1 MPDEQ
6 HRAARPETSGEGRAD
21 GRRDRSA
28 RGRERQGKERKSK
41 ESRPTDSQPTDS
53 QPTGSQPTGQRLKTL
68 ARPLGGVLAGVV
80 LMAAG
85 GGLVAAT
92 ALAPRTSGSSPLTA
106 PQAAV
111 PAGNLVAVCP
121 APARLLQATPV
132 GTDPQFSPESAT
144 AKSAVS
150 ALVLGNGS
158 GVLPGSRLAG
168 LTGGPLVELAKA
180 PAAPASPAPAPRPP
194 RPPLAPPSPSAG
206 STP

>member
-6 HRAARPETSGEGRAD
+6 HPAVRPENSGD
-21 GRRDRSA
+21 GPSDGKRDRSA
-28 RGRERQGKERKSK
+28 RGK
-41 ESRPTDSQPTDS
+41 ESRPTDSQPTAR
-53 QPTGSQPTGQRLKTL
+53 RLKTL
-68 ARPLGGVLAGVV
+68 ARPLGGILAGVV
-80 LMAAG
+80 IVAAG

-150 ALVLGNGS
+150 ALVLGNAS

-168 LTGGPLVELAKA
+168 LTGSSLVELAKA
-180 PAAPASPAPAPRPP
+180 PAAPATASPAPAPATTPP
-194 RPPLAPPSPSAG
+194 APRAAVAQRGIDAVSVLSADAFG
-206 STP
+206 DQQP